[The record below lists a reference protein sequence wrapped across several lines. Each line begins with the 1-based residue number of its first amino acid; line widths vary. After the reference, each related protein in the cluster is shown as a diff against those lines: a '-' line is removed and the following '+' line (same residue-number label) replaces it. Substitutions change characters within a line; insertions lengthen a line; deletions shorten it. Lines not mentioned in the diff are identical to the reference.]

1 MLARNFIPDWLWLCD
16 PPSLAANSVVY
27 FLIQRTI
34 ETLSLTCPFVYKVG
48 LICYETLTSSLVLW
62 VSIGTLL
69 KYKIKPLAYFPQ
81 RSGLMIKKK
90 WSLKRQNPELF
101 GETLWDFH
109 AVSEISALGFYVAS
123 IGSTTHNSLVHSF
136 LTDYGQW
143 RATPMTRMQWAL
155 RTRCES
161 ENSGTMGQGGC
172 CQRSPDVCSSM
183 NLTHKLVLNHL
194 SAF

>member
-101 GETLWDFH
+101 GETLRDFH

-172 CQRSPDVCSSM
+172 CQRSPDVCLSM